1 MSKIKET
8 FEHLRDLFKENR
20 GPKENID
27 FDGLR
32 EALYK
37 GLKDTGTLDPD
48 YLDHIP
54 MYNGRGYTL
63 FVKLVKEKLPLQ
75 DCYTALTFLVRA
87 KNLKGLNDM
96 FNEFTQY
103 GDIYDALVYIC
114 KLLE

>member
-1 MSKIKET
+1 MSKTKET

-27 FDGLR
+27 YEGLR
-32 EALYK
+32 EALYQ
-37 GLKDTGTLDPD
+37 GLKSTGTLDPD

-63 FVKLVKEKLPLQ
+63 FSKLIKEKLPLQ

-87 KNLKGLNDM
+87 KNLKGAEDM
-96 FNEFTQY
+96 FNDY
-103 GDIYDALVYIC
+103 VNVGDIYDALVYIC